1 MAKISKVNIAITGD
15 SKGLTAATDA
25 ASKELRRLEANAART
40 TKQVGA
46 MRSNVNQSA
55 EALAK
60 LGAQSRALQGIGGVL
75 GIAQLGG
82 AGLAIGGAGL
92 GLAAAG
98 AGVAA
103 ILQAVGEMPNLQK
116 RAVQALEAVQ
126 LDQRR
131 RIEEFGLSQLLAQ
144 NIAAGAAPVPS
155 AAPALGM
162 GGGFGAG
169 FAGSGGAF
177 ANRAN
182 LTYNYR
188 LPAFATYLGTLAG
201 GGGFAR
207 AQAQAEST
215 VDPVMRAVMSAQ
227 PVAGNNPLEYVIRE
241 LLGF

>member
-1 MAKISKVNIAITGD
+1 VAKISKVNIAITGD

-60 LGAQSRALQGIGGVL
+60 LGAQSKALQGVGGVL
-75 GIAQLGG
+75 GLAQLGG
-82 AGLAIGGAGL
+82 AGIALGAAGL

-98 AGVAA
+98 TGVAA
-103 ILQAVGEMPNLQK
+103 IMQAIQEMPNLQK

-144 NIAAGAAPVPS
+144 NIAQQAPSTPS
-155 AAPALGM
+155 AAPTLGI

-169 FAGSGGAF
+169 FAGSGGGF
-177 ANRAN
+177 ATGAN
-182 LTYNYR
+182 LFRNYR
-188 LPAFATYLGTLAG
+188 LPALATYLGTLAG
-201 GGGFAR
+201 GGGFQR

-215 VDPVMRAVMSAQ
+215 VDPVMRAVMAAQ